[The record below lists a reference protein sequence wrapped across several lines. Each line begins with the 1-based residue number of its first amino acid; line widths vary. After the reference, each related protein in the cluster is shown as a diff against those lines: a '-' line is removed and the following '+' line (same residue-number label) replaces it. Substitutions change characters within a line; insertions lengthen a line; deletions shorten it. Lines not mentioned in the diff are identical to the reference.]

1 MVLAVES
8 LSVRRGGSTVLHHID
23 LELRPAELVALIGAN
38 GAGKTTLLQALSG
51 TVDPSG
57 GAVVLLGKDVTH
69 APAEAEVRGGL
80 AHVPEGRRL
89 FEGLTVR
96 ENLILGGW
104 RTRTDDIDPALT
116 LLPEL
121 RPLLD
126 QRAGT
131 LTGAQAQLC
140 AVARALVADPAVLL
154 IDEISLGLAP
164 QAVARL
170 LMLLP
175 DLVSLGIAVLFIEQD
190 VGRALS
196 IADRV
201 YLLDR
206 GRVARHGQSGEL
218 LADPDFV
225 RMHVNGLF

>member
-1 MVLAVES
+1 MVLSVQA
-8 LSVRRGGSTVLHHID
+8 LSVRRGGSTVLDNID

-38 GAGKTTLLQALSG
+38 GSGKTTLLRALSG
-51 TVDPSG
+51 TIDPSG
-57 GAVVLLGKDVTH
+57 GAVVLLGQDVTH
-69 APAEAEVRGGL
+69 AAAEAAVRGGL

-104 RTRTDDIDPALT
+104 RTRTDDIEPALSI
-116 LLPEL
+116 LPEL
-121 RPLLD
+121 IPLLG

-131 LTGAQAQLC
+131 LSGAHAQLC
-140 AVARALVADPAVLL
+140 AVGRALVADPAVLL

-164 QAVARL
+164 QAIARL

-175 DLVSLGIAVLFIEQD
+175 DLASLGVSVLFIEQD

-206 GRVARHGQSGEL
+206 GHVARSGQPGEL

-225 RMHVNGLF
+225 RLHVNGLF